1 MAMYD
6 ALTHPGL
13 SIDGHVSAEQRYA
26 PTDIAAFWRL
36 DVETIRRMFQD
47 EPGIVVFQGPLKK
60 GKRPYKTI
68 RIPHSV
74 LERVHQRLQR

>member
-1 MAMYD
+1 MAD
-6 ALTHPGL
+6 ALTYPGY
-13 SIDGHVSAEQRYA
+13 SQEAPAPAERHYTPSQVGEL
-26 PTDIAAFWRL
+26 WCL

-47 EPGIVVFQGPLKK
+47 EPGVVVIQGPVKK

-74 LERVHQRLQR
+74 LERVHKRLQR